1 MSCDNAS
8 RSFRGIRHAFIR
20 KENPMPTIRP
30 LVALPVLLLAFV
42 GPSHA
47 LEVIEESGTTL
58 RMPLTPVSEAQRRAD
73 LALGNCLAHNGGRM
87 ERCGAQQAQSER
99 IRQIDRETAT
109 RATAPVANTTPP
121 ADAPVVVIERG
132 PVVTE
137 GPLSAAPPPEPAK

>member
-1 MSCDNAS
+1 MSCENAS
-8 RSFRGIRHAFIR
+8 RSFRGLRHAFIR
-20 KENPMPTIRP
+20 KENPMLTIRTLIAAP
-30 LVALPVLLLAFV
+30 ALLLAFA
-42 GPSHA
+42 GSSHA

-58 RMPLTPVSEAQRRAD
+58 RMPLAPVSEAQRSAD
-73 LALGNCLAHNGGRM
+73 LALGNCLARNGGRM
-87 ERCGAQQAQSER
+87 ERCGAQQAHSER

-109 RATAPVANTTPP
+109 RAAAPVANTTPP